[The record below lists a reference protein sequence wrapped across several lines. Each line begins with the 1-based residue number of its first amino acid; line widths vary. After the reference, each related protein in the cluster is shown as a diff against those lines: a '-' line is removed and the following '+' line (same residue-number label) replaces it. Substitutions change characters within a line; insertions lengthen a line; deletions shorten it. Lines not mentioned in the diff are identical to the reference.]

1 MRIYLFEDFETSKK
15 FFVKAETSEKAF
27 MIAYINFS
35 YPMFICEVP
44 GELAEMEEL
53 DTY

>member
-1 MRIYLFEDFETSKK
+1 MRVYLFEDFETGKK
-15 FFVKAETSEKAF
+15 FFVKEETLEKAF

-44 GELAEMEEL
+44 KELAEMERL

>member
-1 MRIYLFEDFETSKK
+1 MKTYLFEDFETGKK
-15 FFVKAETSEKAF
+15 FFVKTETLEKAF

-35 YPMFICEVP
+35 YPMFICKIP
-44 GELAEMEEL
+44 KELAEMEGL